1 MPGYPAVKLSSTNFR
16 QIFPAVLPGKGHSS
30 SMTLL
35 KVVLCRENDP
45 FSQPRDWIEVSKCW
59 TLTFWHLRN
68 NGVKIIQQT
77 LPSLCSHIM
86 NAYGFSVMC
95 NVTLKC
101 YVTAETSPGNY
112 ARCAVRTSLKW
123 EMFETYF
130 VIAFLGRKAR
140 NSEIRFFTFHFLS
153 RIWICWSD
161 LFLIYTFSVISWV
174 K

>member
-1 MPGYPAVKLSSTNFR
+1 MQLNLVLLTSSKFFLLCYRAKVIPVQWLSWKLSCAEEMTLLANLVIELKCQNVEHLPFGILETTMKKLSSKPCKPCLLF
-16 QIFPAVLPGKGHSS
+16 AVIL
-30 SMTLL
+30 
-35 KVVLCRENDP
+35 
-45 FSQPRDWIEVSKCW
+45 W
-59 TLTFWHLRN
+59 T
-68 NGVKIIQQT
+68 
-77 LPSLCSHIM
+77 
-86 NAYGFSVMC
+86 YGFSVTC

-140 NSEIRFFTFHFLS
+140 NSEMRFFSFHSLS

-161 LFLIYTFSVISWV
+161 LFGIYTFSVILWV